1 MKKNILIAG
10 ILSAISLP
18 PISQASDNPW
28 EYYWAGSS
36 QKKSR
41 SYSQAYE
48 QSGFGI
54 GVKGVYAWTS
64 ELYQPNLAG
73 ALLDIHQ
80 NVATASV
87 IHQFSLTSGY
97 MAGSDNFEATYYGT
111 LHQKRKLIPV
121 LGGYTLHLPMS
132 DAASFYLGVKG
143 GIAFTS
149 IESRGSLNLTKG
161 AKVSQ
166 TVGMFTANAGF
177 NFAISEH
184 AKFVLGY
191 ECMVA
196 GSNALVWHAIEAGFS
211 WDF

>member
-1 MKKNILIAG
+1 MNSKTIIASLG
-10 ILSAISLP
+10 LLGLSCTAH
-18 PISQASDNPW
+18 AYDNPW

-80 NVATASV
+80 NVATESV
-87 IHQFSLTSGY
+87 IHQFSLMSGY
-97 MAGSDNFEATYYGT
+97 MTGSDNFEATAYGT
-111 LHQKRKLIPV
+111 LHQQRKLIPV

-132 DAASFYLGVKG
+132 DYSSFYLGVKG

-149 IESRGSLNLTKG
+149 IESRGTLNLTKG
-161 AKVSQ
+161 GKVSQ

-177 NFAISEH
+177 NFAISEQV
-184 AKFVLGY
+184 KFVLGY